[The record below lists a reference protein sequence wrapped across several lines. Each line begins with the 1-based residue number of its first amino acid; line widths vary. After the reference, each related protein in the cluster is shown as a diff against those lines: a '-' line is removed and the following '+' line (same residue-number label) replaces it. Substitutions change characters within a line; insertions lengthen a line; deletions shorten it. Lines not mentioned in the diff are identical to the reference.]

1 MSRTNALK
9 DYQRGYNTCKYDIE
23 YGGREFAVYEYM
35 YGLNEVTYAY
45 AKGYR
50 DRLHKTKP
58 KR

>member
-1 MSRTNALK
+1 MSNTNALK
-9 DYQRGYNTCKYDIE
+9 EYQRGYNACKDDIE

-35 YGLNEVTYAY
+35 YGLSGVIDAY

-50 DRLHKTKP
+50 DRLHQTKR